1 MYMGFNKN
9 ILKFRLYF
17 FIVLFVLL
25 VPINSFALERN
36 YVEGE
41 YIVKYKN
48 SENKRTLNNKKQKL
62 ENVANLENIEIKESF
77 EDLNLL
83 FIKTEN
89 IENKEEVLSF
99 LSTDLDIEYIEPNY
113 IRTINT
119 FDIDDTYKDLLW
131 ALHNT
136 GQEIDGDAGAIAGT
150 TDADID
156 MPEAWSISEGAG
168 SNIVV
173 AVIDNG
179 VAYTHPDLIN
189 NMWDG
194 VNCKS
199 DTGVFLGDCLHGYD
213 FFSNDKDPLPALN
226 NNHGTH
232 VAGIIGA
239 VKNNALG
246 VAGVAPNVK
255 IMAIRAG
262 TGSTITLANLIKAIN
277 FARENGAHIINASF
291 GGAGFSQAEY
301 DAIEAFGNSGG
312 LLVAA
317 AGNSTSSNDEN
328 PIYPASYDLLNII
341 SVGATDQNDEVA
353 SFSNYGESVDIG
365 APGVNIYSTFTGDA
379 FAFAS
384 GTSMSTPF
392 VAGLAGLLWGYQES
406 FSFLNIKNLILDFG
420 EYKESLNAFFN
431 GGKRIN
437 ALRSLFGA
445 NILDAENIYEASV
458 VGEAEGQYTLEVKN
472 IFREA
477 IDVASA
483 VIENVLS
490 SDEEILLA
498 SGVLSE
504 AKSTFE
510 SSANVAI
517 EEEEEEPPVEEEI
530 IEEEEELE
538 EEIIEESEEEIVEE
552 EQEEVP
558 VVVPRR
564 GGGGGG
570 GGGGS
575 FSPAPVAVAINTE
588 LPLENLPIVGPVVFE
603 TPSDCQIEYLFSP
616 STGAPCRADVV
627 PVRYLFT
634 NENTNNNTNNTNI
647 TINKNLCV
655 VGSTLRQGSRGED
668 VKCMQ
673 RILGIKDDGVF
684 GAQTKGAVMSFQRK
698 NNLTADGIVGP
709 KTRVFLNR

>member
-1 MYMGFNKN
+1 MGFNKN

-25 VPINSFALERN
+25 VPLNSFASDRD

-62 ENVANLENIEIKESF
+62 ENVSNLENIEIKESF

-89 IENKEEVLSF
+89 IENKEEVVSF

-119 FDIDDTYKDLLW
+119 FDIDDTHKDLLW

-136 GQEIDGDAGAIAGT
+136 GQEIDGDAGAISGAI
-150 TDADID
+150 DADID
-156 MPEAWSISEGAG
+156 VPEAWSISEGAG

-199 DTGVFLGDCLHGYD
+199 DTGIFLGDCLHGYD
-213 FFSNDKDPLPALN
+213 FFSDDKDPLPALN

-239 VKNNALG
+239 LKNNALG

-262 TGSTITLANLIKAIN
+262 TGGTITLANLIKAIN

-301 DAIEAFGNSGG
+301 DAIEAFGAGGG

-328 PIYPASYDLLNII
+328 PIYPASYDLSNII

-365 APGVNIYSTFTGDA
+365 APGVNIYSTFTGDN

-392 VAGLAGLLWGYQES
+392 VVGLAGLLWGYQES

-420 EYKESLNAFFN
+420 ENKESLNAFFN

-437 ALRSLFGA
+437 SLRSLFGA
-445 NILDAENIYEASV
+445 NILGAENIYEASV

-477 IDVASA
+477 IDGASV

-538 EEIIEESEEEIVEE
+538 EEIIEEQ
-552 EQEEVP
+552 QEEVP

-570 GGGGS
+570 GGGGGS
-575 FSPAPVAVAINTE
+575 FSPAPVAVNTN

-603 TPSDCQIEYLFSP
+603 MPLDCETGYLFSP
-616 STGAPCRADVV
+616 STGAPCKMDVV

-634 NENTNNNTNNTNI
+634 NENTNNTNI
-647 TINKNLCV
+647 NINKNLCV
-655 VGSTLRQGSRGED
+655 VGFTLRQGSRGED

-673 RILGIKDDGVF
+673 KILGIKDDGVF